1 MCTMSKDTSAQEAKL
16 IKCQG
21 VGLNNGFAEGP
32 NKFTIMTNSNHDVT
46 QLQIGF
52 DGPSQPEVKLVTKK
66 DNGVDVTYTVNVAG
80 DYKIHVKYG
89 EHYIHGSPYK
99 CKILGDVKASVQ
111 KVKVTGATKEA
122 LSGKSNDITVDGRE
136 VGISGG
142 LSAHMEG
149 PSKPDLTFKNQ
160 DDGQVICTYTP
171 TAPGSYKLHLKF
183 QHYHLPG
190 SPFTV
195 VCQ

>member
-1 MCTMSKDTSAQEAKL
+1 MSKDTGAQEAKL
-16 IKCQG
+16 IKCDG
-21 VGLNNGFAEGP
+21 TGLANGFAEGP
-32 NKFTIMTNSNHDVT
+32 NKFNIQTKDTHDVT
-46 QLQIGF
+46 KLQIGF

-66 DNGVDVTYTVNVAG
+66 DNSVDVTYMVNVPG

-89 EHYIHGSPYK
+89 EHYIKNSPYK
-99 CKILGDVKASVQ
+99 CKILGDVKASVA
-111 KVKVTGATKEA
+111 KVKVGGATKEA
-122 LSGKSNDITVDGRE
+122 LSGKGNEIVIDGRE

-149 PSKPDLTFKNQ
+149 PSKPELVFKNQ

-171 TAPGSYKLHLKF
+171 TAAGNYKLHLKF

>member
-1 MCTMSKDTSAQEAKL
+1 MATAAAEAKL
-16 IKCQG
+16 IKCDG
-21 VGLNNGFAEGP
+21 TGLANGFAEGP
-32 NKFTIMTNSNHDVT
+32 NKFTIKTNDKHDVT
-46 QLQIGF
+46 LLQIGF

-66 DNGVDVTYTVNVAG
+66 DNQVDVTYTVNVAG
-80 DYKIHVKYG
+80 EYKIHVKYNDN
-89 EHYIHGSPYK
+89 YIHGSPYK

-111 KVKVTGATKEA
+111 KVKVTGAVKDA
-122 LSGKSNDITVDGRE
+122 LSGKSNEIIIDGRE

-149 PSKPDLTFKNQ
+149 PSKPDLEFKNQ
-160 DDGQVICTYTP
+160 EDGQVTCNYKP
-171 TAPGSYKLHLKF
+171 TAPGNYKLHLKF

-195 VCQ
+195 TCQ